1 MTGFVAYWVYQ
12 EPVFFLH
19 PTTGKVTSGIIEEWR
34 EAKPGRGQES
44 QLEGGIS
51 RQVLKRYGSEFQVLI
66 RETGTKEEPV
76 LLFANE
82 LYEFREDAE
91 HAAVC
96 AYVRKHRKR
105 VVRKQMAVGT
115 LGETVIDDF
124 LPSPERSTQESALP
138 VYDRRNGLIIPQP
151 EQVADFFQRMDH
163 LCRRYGYS
171 LAFDDGI
178 VLEPYSQENMDAI
191 RRAELSLDDNLPG
204 RGKTS

>member
-105 VVRKQMAVGT
+105 VVRKQMAEE
-115 LGETVIDDF
+115 LGIPYSRALRIYRTVIQP
-124 LPSPERSTQESALP
+124 LLLMREGNGLTTE
-138 VYDRRNGLIIPQP
+138 RRNESTAP
-151 EQVADFFQRMDH
+151 
-163 LCRRYGYS
+163 
-171 LAFDDGI
+171 
-178 VLEPYSQENMDAI
+178 
-191 RRAELSLDDNLPG
+191 
-204 RGKTS
+204 T

>member
-1 MTGFVAYWVYQ
+1 MTVTGFMAYWVYQ

-44 QLEGGIS
+44 QLEGGIP
-51 RQVLKRYGSEFQVLI
+51 RQFLKRYGSEFQVLV

-96 AYVRKHRKR
+96 TYVRKHGKR
-105 VVRKQMAVGT
+105 VVRKQMAEE
-115 LGETVIDDF
+115 LGIPYSRALRIYRTVIQP
-124 LPSPERSTQESALP
+124 LLLMGEGYEQTTER
-138 VYDRRNGLIIPQP
+138 
-151 EQVADFFQRMDH
+151 
-163 LCRRYGYS
+163 
-171 LAFDDGI
+171 
-178 VLEPYSQENMDAI
+178 
-191 RRAELSLDDNLPG
+191 
-204 RGKTS
+204 